1 MKKLLFLLSIVIA
14 GCGGGGSETTP
25 TAPITPVALAIPVEN
40 VALFS
45 NKAIDMP
52 DLKSYQMCG
61 DKTITRIWVIADLN
75 NDGRKDML
83 LQLSCMQAV
92 TGLLVNTDVPNK
104 LLALLQQKDGSF
116 IEGTKSI
123 FGVDYVDAGGLI
135 SRAVVNDFN
144 NDKYPDIILAVC
156 REDGRNL
163 SPDASNHFA
172 QNVFLTSN
180 GKGGYNVI
188 KQGQYTWNVGAQLI
202 DNELG
207 GKDLIMS
214 PALGLP
220 EIWRYMTS
228 WVLTNT
234 PDWIYSVTPLFF
246 KRKSANLGSEILVAG
261 VPYPQIG
268 YTLYYNENGNWNKK
282 DTITYPPEGNS
293 KMVPWTT
300 WQGYVTQ
307 APLITINGND
317 YAWVDINE
325 VKCELKLKKDDTNS
339 VMVSIAMGSQITGGY
354 KGGMLVEGFG
364 MIPTATLMAFNVNN
378 GKITQNTTF
387 KVNNEFKTNVNL
399 ANTLTCGDVNGDGYD
414 DIIVY
419 VNNPEQAPVI
429 YINDKTG
436 NFNRVDPALFPG
448 VNTWTQHQTSFYEDI
463 DGDGVRDLLYLP
475 TNGVVEKEP
484 TKLLYFRG
492 NRAILDKDLL
502 K

>member
-1 MKKLLFLLSIVIA
+1 MKKLLLLLSIVIA
-14 GCGGGGSETTP
+14 GCGGGGSGNSPATTTP
-25 TAPITPVALAIPVEN
+25 AALAMPVEN

-52 DLKSYQMCG
+52 DLKPYQMCG

-92 TGLLVNTDVPNK
+92 TGLMVNTDVPNK

-123 FGVDYVDAGGLI
+123 FGVDYVDVGGLI

-317 YAWVDINE
+317 YAWVDIND
-325 VKCELKLKKDDTNS
+325 VKCELKLKKDDPNS
-339 VMVSIAMGSQITGGY
+339 VMVSMAMGSQITGGY
-354 KGGMLVEGFG
+354 KGGMLVEGVG
-364 MIPTATLMAFNVNN
+364 MTPTATLMAFNVNN
-378 GKITQNTTF
+378 GKLTQNTTF
-387 KVNNEFKTNVNL
+387 KINNEFKTNVNL
-399 ANTLTCGDVNGDGYD
+399 ANTITCGDVNGDGYD

-448 VNTWTQHQTSFYEDI
+448 VNTWTQHQTNFYEDI
-463 DGDGVRDLLYLP
+463 DGDGVRDLLYFP
-475 TNGVVEKEP
+475 TNGVVEKQP